1 MEKKSPQLCQIE
13 GCSNRIVPALS
24 SRVLCLD
31 HFLDQAFDHAS
42 AALAASDQSLPVEP
56 RTLEWLLDDAQIAA
70 QFLSSRD
77 DPREIPARDRIL
89 EFLLCVANLHEYAAR
104 YPGRDSGVN

>member
-1 MEKKSPQLCQIE
+1 MGKTPPQVCQIE
-13 GCSNRIVPALS
+13 GCSNRVVPMLS

-42 AALAASDQSLPVEP
+42 AALAASEQSMPVEP
-56 RTLEWLLDDAQIAA
+56 RTLECLLDDAQLAA
-70 QFLSSRD
+70 QFLSSRGE
-77 DPREIPARDRIL
+77 PREIPAQDRIL

-104 YPGRDSGVN
+104 FPGHDSGVN